1 MNKYR
6 SVVKLL
12 RKYNQEQVLAFYNTL
27 PKEEKELLLD
37 QVLNIDFEKLISLY
51 NEFQKD
57 VSYTDAVITP
67 LEHVEETKLS
77 SYIKSKYIKKG
88 EEIIENGGLAVIT
101 LAGGQG
107 TRLGL
112 SLPKGFFEVE
122 TNPKK
127 SLFQI
132 QCETLQMANIKY
144 NTVIH
149 WYIMTSPDN
158 DSITKVYFEDKK
170 YFGYGKENVTFFKQD
185 TLPVLDFNSK
195 LILDK
200 AYKVKEVSNGNG
212 DVFSS
217 LQRYG
222 LIEDMEK
229 KGIKYVFIGGID
241 NILLK
246 TVDPLFIGLCDI
258 GNCKV
263 ASKTITKNENEKDE
277 WVFARRDGKP
287 SIVSSKRITK
297 EMEDKKDENG
307 KYLYKEIN
315 ILAHLF
321 SIDSLKLCAN
331 IDLPYHLAEKKN
343 DYLNDEGVKI
353 MPKSPNTYK
362 YEQFIFDVFPYF
374 DNILLLS
381 VKREREFAP
390 IKSFTGIHTPE
401 RALELYLNERR
412 NSIKG

>member
-6 SVVKLL
+6 NVVKLL

-77 SYIKSKYIKKG
+77 SCIKSKYIKKG

>member
-12 RKYNQEQVLAFYNTL
+12 KKYNQEQVLAFYNTL

-144 NTVIH
+144 NAVIH

>member
-132 QCETLQMANIKY
+132 QCETLRMANIKY

>member
-12 RKYNQEQVLAFYNTL
+12 KKYNQEQVLAFYNTL

-88 EEIIENGGLAVIT
+88 EEIIGNGGLAVIT

-132 QCETLQMANIKY
+132 QCETLQIANIKY

>member
-12 RKYNQEQVLAFYNTL
+12 KKYNQEQVLAFYNTL

-37 QVLNIDFEKLISLY
+37 QVLNINFEKLISLY

>member
-362 YEQFIFDVFPYF
+362 YEQFIFDVFPYY

>member
-12 RKYNQEQVLAFYNTL
+12 KKYNQEQVLAFYNTL

-132 QCETLQMANIKY
+132 QCETLQIANIKY

>member
-12 RKYNQEQVLAFYNTL
+12 KKYNQEQVLAFYNTL

-77 SYIKSKYIKKG
+77 SYIKSKYVKKG

-246 TVDPLFIGLCDI
+246 TVDPLFIGLCDV

>member
-12 RKYNQEQVLAFYNTL
+12 KKYNQEQVLAFYNTL

-88 EEIIENGGLAVIT
+88 EEIIENGGFAVIT

-132 QCETLQMANIKY
+132 QCETLQIANIKY

>member
-77 SYIKSKYIKKG
+77 SYIKSKYVKKG

>member
-12 RKYNQEQVLAFYNTL
+12 KKYNQEQVLAFYNTL

-170 YFGYGKENVTFFKQD
+170 YFGYGKENITFFKQD

>member
-12 RKYNQEQVLAFYNTL
+12 KKYNQEQVLAFYNTL

-88 EEIIENGGLAVIT
+88 EEIIENGGFAVIT

>member
-12 RKYNQEQVLAFYNTL
+12 KKYNQEQVLAFYNTL
-27 PKEEKELLLD
+27 PKEEKELL
-37 QVLNIDFEKLISLY
+37 IDFEKLISLY

-77 SYIKSKYIKKG
+77 SYIKSKYVKKG

>member
-12 RKYNQEQVLAFYNTL
+12 KKYNQEQVLAFYNTL

-277 WVFARRDGKP
+277 WVFVRRDGKP

>member
-12 RKYNQEQVLAFYNTL
+12 KKYNQEQVLAFYNTL

-57 VSYTDAVITP
+57 VSYTDAIITP

>member
-12 RKYNQEQVLAFYNTL
+12 KKYNQEQVLAFYNTL

-258 GNCKV
+258 ENCKV

>member
-12 RKYNQEQVLAFYNTL
+12 KKYNQEQVLAFYNTL

-88 EEIIENGGLAVIT
+88 EEIIGNGGLAVIT

>member
-12 RKYNQEQVLAFYNTL
+12 KKYNQEQVLAFYNTL

-77 SYIKSKYIKKG
+77 SYIKSKYVKKG

-170 YFGYGKENVTFFKQD
+170 YFGYGKENITFFKQD

>member
-12 RKYNQEQVLAFYNTL
+12 KKYNQEQVLAFYNTL

-77 SYIKSKYIKKG
+77 SYIKSKYVKKG

>member
-12 RKYNQEQVLAFYNTL
+12 KKYNQEQVLAFYNTL

-77 SYIKSKYIKKG
+77 SYIKSKYVKKG

-263 ASKTITKNENEKDE
+263 ASKTITKNENEKEE

>member
-12 RKYNQEQVLAFYNTL
+12 KKYNQEQVLAFYNTL

-51 NEFQKD
+51 IEFQKD
-57 VSYTDAVITP
+57 VSYPDAVIAP